1 MIVTILLLSAIC
13 VILMFLYLITIHYI
27 LAIKI
32 SEGIDTAKTDVILI
46 PFEPNKKYD

>member
-1 MIVTILLLSAIC
+1 MVIILLLSSISI
-13 VILMFLYLITIHYI
+13 ILILLYLITVHYI

-32 SEGIDTAKTDVILI
+32 SEGIEKAKTDVILL